1 MEASNL
7 DSIEIP
13 AGGDVLSASLLNLVT
28 LQWLEKIHLD
38 LITIIRTEY
47 AKELR
52 EDVSLFTLVPR
63 ISLSIDAMLAKY
75 DKIPSV
81 AKIAVEVC
89 GQETTGDKA
98 QVMKVKHGRGRK
110 FYNNGRPTDAKKFC
124 AGCFYLGNK
133 VSANINFK
141 HFPADCPRSSAM
153 VALLKAEEEHDDS
166 GKILKFNV
174 SSMPMSDKQV
184 PAIQTTISSG
194 ERRQR
199 ERVPV
204 SKVERILLK
213 PDVIEN
219 CIFRLNAVVQKA
231 ASLH

>member
-1 MEASNL
+1 
-7 DSIEIP
+7 
-13 AGGDVLSASLLNLVT
+13 
-28 LQWLEKIHLD
+28 
-38 LITIIRTEY
+38 
-47 AKELR
+47 
-52 EDVSLFTLVPR
+52 
-63 ISLSIDAMLAKY
+63 
-75 DKIPSV
+75 
-81 AKIAVEVC
+81 
-89 GQETTGDKA
+89 
-98 QVMKVKHGRGRK
+98 
-110 FYNNGRPTDAKKFC
+110 
-124 AGCFYLGNK
+124 
-133 VSANINFK
+133 
-141 HFPADCPRSSAM
+141 M

-166 GKILKFNV
+166 GKILKSNV